1 MRKSIIFKIFTGYF
15 FIIFGLTGLIAIL
28 SFNTTKNHYIETIA
42 GDLKN
47 LCFSLESQVLPYL
60 EETRYQELDNFVKD
74 LGKKINVRITVISPQ
89 GLVFADSEKDPKLME
104 NHKNR
109 PEIREVL
116 KDKFGESIRLSTTV
130 REKMIYI
137 ALPIEK
143 DGKLIGILRTS
154 LFLKDINNLIYNLKI
169 KILPIIIIIFL
180 FSLLIAFLISQNITN
195 NIRELSSAARVI
207 AQGNFDVKVP
217 IKSSDE
223 LRELADSFNYMS
235 IQIKTLFSELSHQK
249 EELSGIIFTIQ
260 EGLLVLDKDNKL
272 LLSNNSFNRIIGNVS
287 IEETTYLNFL
297 RTPAFNELIK
307 NVRETKS
314 NFTKEIEI
322 NDKVFL
328 SSATFVS
335 SKEEIIVIFHDITQ
349 IKALEKIKKDFVVNV
364 SHELRTPLTVI
375 KGFAETL
382 DEEKD
387 KKNKPYLEI
396 IRNHTDRL
404 INIVNDLLGLSE
416 LEEKGF
422 NLKLENL
429 DLKTLVENTLKIF
442 EGKLKNKEINVELDV
457 QEPFPHIKADSFKLE
472 QMLINLIDNAVKY
485 TDKGKIKISLKA
497 MDKMIKIEI
506 EDTGIGIPE
515 KDLSRIFERF
525 YVVDKS
531 RSRKSGGTGLG
542 LSIVKHIILAHNGK
556 IDIES
561 KVGSGTKFSI
571 VLPLSSS

>member
-28 SFNTTKNHYIETIA
+28 SFNTTKHHYIETIA

-74 LGKKINVRITVISPQ
+74 LGKKINVRITVVSPQ
-89 GLVFADSEKDPKLME
+89 GIVLADSEKDPKLME
-104 NHKNR
+104 NHKTR
-109 PEIREVL
+109 PEIKEVL
-116 KDKFGESIRLSTTV
+116 EGKFGKSIRLSTTV

-154 LFLKDINNLIYNLKI
+154 LFLKDINNLIYHLKI

-180 FSLLIAFLISQNITN
+180 FSLLIAFLVSQNITN
-195 NIRELSSAARVI
+195 NIRELSAAARVI
-207 AQGNFDVKVP
+207 AQGNFDIKVP
-217 IKSSDE
+217 LKSSDE
-223 LRELADSFNYMS
+223 LRELANSFNYMS
-235 IQIKTLFSELSHQK
+235 SQIKTLFSELSHQK
-249 EELSGIIFTIQ
+249 EALSGIISTIQ
-260 EGLLVLDKDNKL
+260 EGLLVLDKNDKIV
-272 LLSNNSFNRIIGNVS
+272 LSNNSFNRIIDNAS
-287 IEETTYLNFL
+287 KEETIYLNFL

-307 NVRETKS
+307 DVRKTKS

-364 SHELRTPLTVI
+364 SHELRTPLTAI

-382 DEEKD
+382 DEEID

-404 INIVNDLLGLSE
+404 INIVNDLLALSE
-416 LEEKGF
+416 LQEKGF
-422 NLKLENL
+422 NLKLEDV
-429 DLKTLVENTLKIF
+429 DLKNLVENTLKIF
-442 EGKLKNKEINVELDV
+442 EEKLKNKEINVKLDV
-457 QEPFPHIKADSFKLE
+457 KEPFPNIKADSFKLE
-472 QMLINLIDNAVKY
+472 QMLINLIDNAIKY
-485 TDKGKIKISLKA
+485 TDKGEIKISLKA
-497 MDKMIKIEI
+497 IDKMIKIEI
-506 EDTGIGIPE
+506 EDTGIGIPG

-542 LSIVKHIILAHNGK
+542 LSIVKHIILAHNGQ
-556 IDIES
+556 IDVES